1 MDLIIT
7 PLLLSHWPPDCSRN
21 WSLQPCRR
29 FAANGNY
36 YDVLFFRSFF
46 MELQG
51 LILPAQYDDDDDDDD
66 DDDEEE
72 QEEDY
77 EGEECTTNL
86 FHEDV

>member
-1 MDLIIT
+1 
-7 PLLLSHWPPDCSRN
+7 
-21 WSLQPCRR
+21 
-29 FAANGNY
+29 
-36 YDVLFFRSFF
+36 